1 MDGRSVSLD
10 EAIPLLPR
18 LQILRR
24 LLDDGAYHSGE
35 HLAGELGVTRAAVW
49 KLLDRLRQYGY
60 GIEAV
65 PHRGYRLVSVPDL
78 PLPWEV
84 ALRLGEPD
92 DTARPIYFYPSVS
105 STNDVARDLAERR
118 GVPAGTLVI
127 ADRQTSG
134 RGRRGRA
141 WHSPPGGIYLSLVAR
156 PRCHPR
162 YAPVI
167 ALASALAVARAV
179 EALHGLRAAIKW
191 PNDVLVD
198 DRKLCGV
205 LTEVSA
211 DQEAIRWAVIGIGI
225 NVAARP
231 DDTWPMGALPPVSLS
246 ELGHRVD
253 RPALIAR
260 VVRELGALLARLQ
273 ADPQPASTEVT
284 RAVEQRLAWRG
295 RLVRVETGSTII
307 EGHLVGVDDSGA
319 LVVRD
324 PSGRTL
330 ELVAG
335 DVSLRSSTGQEA
347 AISGASQGG

>member
-1 MDGRSVSLD
+1 MNGRSVSLD

-35 HLAGELGVTRAAVW
+35 HLAAELGITRAAVW

-65 PHRGYRLVSVPDL
+65 PHRGYRLVSVPDW

-92 DTARPIYFYPSVS
+92 DAPRPIYFFPSVS
-105 STNDVARDLAERR
+105 STNDVARDLADRH
-118 GVPAGTLVI
+118 GAPSGTLVV

-141 WHSPPGGIYLSLVAR
+141 WHSPPGGIYISLVAR

-162 YAPVI
+162 HAAVI
-167 ALASALAVARAV
+167 ALAAALAVARAV
-179 EALHGLRAAIKW
+179 EALHGLQAAIKW

-205 LTEVSA
+205 LTEVA
-211 DQEAIRWAVIGIGI
+211 GDQEAIRWSVIGMGI

-231 DDTWPMGALPPVSLS
+231 GDAWPAGALPPVSLS

-253 RPALIAR
+253 RAALIAR
-260 VVRELGALLARLQ
+260 AVQELEALLARLQ
-273 ADPQPASTEVT
+273 ADAQAACMEVA
-284 RAVEQRLAWRG
+284 RAVEQRLAWRD
-295 RLVRVETGSTII
+295 RPVRVETGSTAV

-319 LVVRD
+319 LVLRD
-324 PSGRTL
+324 VSGRKL
-330 ELVAG
+330 DLMAG
-335 DVSLRSSTGQEA
+335 DVSLRASTGRA
-347 AISGASQGG
+347 RAVSGTPQGG